1 MMSNWVE
8 KAIVF
13 SKKLKLT
20 VLSGKGDKNVRNFI
34 TEITTYTVNYN
45 SAKMISLNIFF
56 QLMANKEYTH
66 FEHA

>member
-1 MMSNWVE
+1 MMSNRVE

-20 VLSGKGDKNVRNFI
+20 VLSGKGDKNVKNFI
-34 TEITTYTVNYN
+34 TGITTNTVNYN

-56 QLMANKEYTH
+56 N
-66 FEHA
+66 